1 MSIKYIVLYSG
12 TSYLFIM
19 DNKVEQFQR
28 YLEIESDYSKSTIRQ
43 YLWAMVSFSNN
54 LNSQKDIEDFV
65 AKKVYQRTNNPFYKG
80 FLKAY
85 IDCFK
90 LPYTLPKSKRKKS
103 KQHKE
108 YKFLT
113 KDQVMLIINK
123 STPWVSL
130 LTRLFF
136 ETGLRLRELVN
147 IERKGIDLVDGIL
160 SGIGKGN
167 KTFNLAISHKSV
179 SLLAQYIQNDFIY
192 PLHNDMSD
200 KDYARSYAY
209 HLSKEAED
217 IIGIEKVHPHMLRHA
232 LGHHLRVDKKFDLK
246 QIQRVLR
253 HSKLETTGIYTEATE
268 KEVRD
273 KMREEVFNEP

>member
-1 MSIKYIVLYSG
+1 MSIKYKYLYSRA
-12 TSYLFIM
+12 SYLFTM

-43 YLWAMVSFSNN
+43 YLWAMHSFARD
-54 LNSQKDIEDFV
+54 LNSQEDIEDFI

-113 KDQVMLIINK
+113 KDQVMLIINN

-136 ETGLRLRELVN
+136 ETGLRLTELVD
-147 IERKGIDLVDGIL
+147 IERKGIDLVDGTL
-160 SGIGKGN
+160 SGKGKGG
-167 KTFNLAISHKSV
+167 KDFNLSISRKSIG
-179 SLLAQYIQNDFIY
+179 LLAQYIHNDYIC
-192 PLHNDMSD
+192 PLH
-200 KDYARSYAY
+200 KDISNKNHARSYAY
-209 HLSKEAED
+209 HLGKEAKKL
-217 IIGIEKVHPHMLRHA
+217 GIENVHPHRLRHA

-246 QIQRVLR
+246 QIQRLLR
-253 HSKLETTGIYTEATE
+253 HSRLETTGIYTEATE
-268 KEVRD
+268 QEVMD
-273 KMREEVFNEP
+273 KMRKEVFEE